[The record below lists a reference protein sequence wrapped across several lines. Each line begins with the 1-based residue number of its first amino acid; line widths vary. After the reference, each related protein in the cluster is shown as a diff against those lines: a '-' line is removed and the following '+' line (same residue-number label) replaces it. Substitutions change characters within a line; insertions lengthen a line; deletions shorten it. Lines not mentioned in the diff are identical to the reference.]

1 MSIANSLTRVM
12 DDFRK
17 RRWMPS
23 EPAHLDYANAQILL
37 IGESSG
43 IDEAVEPQEK
53 DKKKPEEILEH
64 LEEEDLERMKHLA
77 GDDSTAIFKDLDARA
92 KDYPKLQTTF

>member
-1 MSIANSLTRVM
+1 M

-17 RRWMPS
+17 RRWMPT
-23 EPAHLDYANAQILL
+23 EPDHLDFPNAQILL

-43 IDEAVEPQEK
+43 VDKAVEPQEK
-53 DKKKPEEILEH
+53 DKKEPEDVLEE
-64 LEEEDLERMKHLA
+64 LEEEDLERMKHLG
-77 GDDSTAIFKDLDARA
+77 GDDSAAIFKDLEAKA